1 MNSEDKKQIASN
13 DIKAEAKLLLQKASR
28 LPTKWTDIFNAI
40 ELFRKKVQSGKDKYD
55 TTANDSQVGLMSPML
70 IMFAL
75 MLETNMLMEPL
86 DTDIIINI
94 LSDNFKEQ
102 VHVDTLKELLNT
114 LHADKN
120 EFK

>member
-1 MNSEDKKQIASN
+1 
-13 DIKAEAKLLLQKASR
+13 
-28 LPTKWTDIFNAI
+28 
-40 ELFRKKVQSGKDKYD
+40 
-55 TTANDSQVGLMSPML
+55 MSPML

-75 MLETNMLMEPL
+75 MLETDMLMEPL

-114 LHADKN
+114 LHVDKN